1 MFVKFCKRAVDVLYQ
16 VDGSPT
22 LCYEYKTYPLRV
34 LKQIVAMF
42 FSANGPE
49 WQKSCPELVK
59 FVLNKEQRF
68 LPPEYRIFIYYNI
81 EGSLSKQTGIQIKGE
96 LDSLGI
102 LSSTVSKIS
111 EIVYPPL
118 GYVMTIDS
126 NIPDPRLFEISWF
139 DGCQYDENMY
149 IYLNIPMLPVYTM
162 YAGHYPSNKD
172 IEEVDRRNPDEPSI
186 HRHIA
191 DIVDGAV
198 ERLSK

>member
-1 MFVKFCKRAVDVLYQ
+1 MVQ
-16 VDGSPT
+16 
-22 LCYEYKTYPLRV
+22 
-34 LKQIVAMF
+34 
-42 FSANGPE
+42 NGK
-49 WQKSCPELVK
+49 KSCPELVK

-139 DGCQYDENMY
+139 DECQYDENRCL
-149 IYLNIPMLPVYTM
+149 YLNIPMLPVYTM
-162 YAGHYPSNKD
+162 YAGHYPSRKD
-172 IEEVDRRNPDEPSI
+172 IEEIRHKYPDEPSI
-186 HRHIA
+186 HDHLQGIM
-191 DIVDGAV
+191 DQTI
-198 ERLSK
+198 ERVKK

>member
-22 LCYEYKTYPLRV
+22 LCYEYKTYPLRRV

-126 NIPDPRLFEISWF
+126 NISDPRLFEISWF
-139 DGCQYDENMY
+139 DGCQYDENRY

-198 ERLSK
+198 DCA